1 MKFGDWV
8 SGYYILM
15 KYIILDNLG
24 YAPILFRTEF
34 RRKSSCISIC
44 ASVLD
49 LATVIR
55 ELLMYLVLCVWLCCF
70 FDPCCSRSSS
80 AVDRGREW
88 NPLRQRLDS
97 FDYTV
102 RQHIVGSLLFTL
114 LLLLLPTS
122 VFYIFF
128 TILSAA
134 IALTC
139 ILIEVTISMIHNTP
153 YIKIF
158 IWLVRRRRCPF
169 GASFE
174 IASCQNDSLEL
185 ACHDRVCSSSEKS
198 YLKNDIKPKPN
209 RTGRF
214 FQNFNRFNRFF
225 FRFDF
230 FNYFF
235 SSFLSLINFWI
246 ISHLLIL
253 F

>member
-1 MKFGDWV
+1 
-8 SGYYILM
+8 
-15 KYIILDNLG
+15 
-24 YAPILFRTEF
+24 
-34 RRKSSCISIC
+34 
-44 ASVLD
+44 VLD

-55 ELLMYLVLCVWLCCF
+55 ELLMYLILCVWLCCF
-70 FDPCCSRSSS
+70 FDPCCSRSSP
-80 AVDRGREW
+80 AVDRGRKW

-102 RQHIVGSLLFTL
+102 RQHIVGSLLFTP

-153 YIKIF
+153 CIKIF

-198 YLKNDIKPKPN
+198 YLKNDRGKN
-209 RTGRF
+209 RSSIMVSILHS
-214 FQNFNRFNRFF
+214 NFLSISESSL
-225 FRFDF
+225 
-230 FNYFF
+230 YF
-235 SSFLSLINFWI
+235 SSNCFTFTWCLCIMGSSRDVFAFSIGMGGLD
-246 ISHLLIL
+246 
-253 F
+253 

>member
-55 ELLMYLVLCVWLCCF
+55 ELLMYLILCVWLCCF

-185 ACHDRVCSSSEKS
+185 ACHDRACSSSEKS
-198 YLKNDIKPKPN
+198 YLKNDRGKN
-209 RTGRF
+209 RSSIMVSILHS
-214 FQNFNRFNRFF
+214 NFMSTSESSL
-225 FRFDF
+225 
-230 FNYFF
+230 YF
-235 SSFLSLINFWI
+235 SSNCFTFTRCMGSNRAYFEN
-246 ISHLLIL
+246 
-253 F
+253 